1 MDLLEEYKKI
11 AGKAAIDQLQQLAE
25 PLKGLKI
32 VHINSTKLG
41 GGVVEILSKMVP
53 LTQALGIKAD
63 WQVIDG
69 NSDFFECTKGFH
81 NAIQGNRVYL
91 SSNHLDVYKNV
102 NKQNAERLKPILAD
116 ADFVIIHDPQPL
128 ALIEYFKEKKS
139 KWIWRCHIDASNPFR
154 PVWNFLLPYIKQ
166 YDAFIFSL
174 AEFAHHLPNPMFII
188 PPSIDPL
195 SDKNIELDQ
204 KEIDQVQ
211 ELFGIDSKR
220 PIMLQV
226 SRFDRFKDPVG
237 VIESFKLVKKFNPS
251 VQLVLA
257 GSEATDDPEGSAVL
271 NEVKMASQDCPDI
284 HILLLPGN
292 AHRAINA
299 LQRAA
304 SIVLQKSIK
313 EGFGLTVTEALWK
326 KKPVI
331 GGNTGGIKLQVI
343 DGQTGFLVNTPEGAA
358 YRARYLLQN
367 KNKTQEMGAKAKEF
381 VREKFLNT
389 RHLREYL
396 TLIHTLMLGDHDR
409 IELR

>member
-11 AGKAAIDQLQQLAE
+11 AGKAVIDQLNQLAE

-32 VHINSTKLG
+32 VHVNSTKLG
-41 GGVVEILSKMVP
+41 GGVAEILSKMVP

-69 NSDFFECTKGFH
+69 NPDFFECTKGFH

-91 SSNHLDVYKNV
+91 SSQHLDAYKNA
-102 NKQNAERLKPILAD
+102 NKQNAEKLKPILSE

-154 PVWNFLLPYIKQ
+154 PIWNFLLPYIKQ
-166 YDAFIFSL
+166 YDASIFSL

-195 SDKNIELDQ
+195 SDKNIELGQ
-204 KEIDQVQ
+204 KEIDQVH

-237 VIESFKLVKKFNPS
+237 VIEAFKLVKKFNPS

-271 NEVKMASQDCPDI
+271 NEVKMASQDSADI

-292 AHRAINA
+292 AHRTINA

-326 KKPVI
+326 RKPVI

-396 TLIHTLMLGDHDR
+396 TLIHSLILGNQDR